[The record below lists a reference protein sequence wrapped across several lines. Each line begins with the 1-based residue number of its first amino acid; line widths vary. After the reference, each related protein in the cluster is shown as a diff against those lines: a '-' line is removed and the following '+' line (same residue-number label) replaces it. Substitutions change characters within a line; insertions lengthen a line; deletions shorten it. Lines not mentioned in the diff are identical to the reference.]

1 MNDTDNEYGNR
12 FVQAFER
19 HTKGLEA
26 ISSGLCASCSDCQS
40 TFDASEKKL
49 AKLIDEGLSNEGGFS
64 RSGCDTCCSSLGQL
78 LYAGHAL
85 IEIDGKKVL
94 THLDLC
100 EDCILFIANGD
111 IPNSWEY

>member
-1 MNDTDNEYGNR
+1 MIETLPEAYKAAIQDINGE
-12 FVQAFER
+12 QQFEITR
-19 HTKGLEA
+19 
-26 ISSGLCASCSDCQS
+26 
-40 TFDASEKKL
+40 
-49 AKLIDEGLSNEGGFS
+49 
-64 RSGCDTCCSSLGQL
+64 QL